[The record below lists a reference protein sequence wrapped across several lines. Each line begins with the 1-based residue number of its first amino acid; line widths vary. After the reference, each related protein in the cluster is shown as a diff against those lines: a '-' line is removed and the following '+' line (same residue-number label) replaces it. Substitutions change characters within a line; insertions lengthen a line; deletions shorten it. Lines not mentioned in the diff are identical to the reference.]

1 MIALGKP
8 YISDFLLKSIQENN
22 YPVISTPEA
31 RELIGNQPL
40 NWISEEEASRSL
52 VENPHARVYTNSEN
66 TIGWLEN
73 NANSS
78 RLPEMIRVF
87 KNKLRFRELL
97 ASIYPNYFFT
107 GVRFDDLETLDT
119 ENLNFPLMIKPA
131 VGFFSVA
138 VHRVEHAGEW
148 KEVVDQITTE
158 LEIWRGTY
166 PVEVIDTTEFI
177 LEDCIEG
184 EEYALDVYFDQKG
197 EAVVLNILHHAFSS
211 GKDVSDRVY
220 TTSEHI
226 ISQHLQGVQNF
237 MALIGGKVKL
247 SNFPLHVEIRIDPEG
262 RIRPIEVNP
271 LRFGGWCTTG
281 DLSWYA
287 YGINSYE
294 YFFRSK
300 RPDWKQIFMSR
311 QGKKY
316 SVVVLDNNS
325 GMHESQIESFD
336 YKILAKDFENVLALR
351 KVDFRRY
358 GVFGFLFLETS
369 AGNEGEL
376 TRILSSDLKE
386 YIKPV

>member
-8 YISDFLLKSIQENN
+8 YISDFLLHTIQENS

-31 RELIGNQPL
+31 REMIGDLSL
-40 NWISEEEASRSL
+40 NWISEEEAASNL
-52 VENPHARVYTNSEN
+52 HQNPDARVYTNSEN
-66 TIGWLEN
+66 TIGWLERH
-73 NANSS
+73 ANSS
-78 RLPEMIRVF
+78 RLPEMIRIF

-97 ASIYPNYFFT
+97 ASFYPAYFFT
-107 GVRFDDLETLDT
+107 GVSFDDLEKMDT
-119 ENLNFPLMIKPA
+119 KDLNFPLMIKPA

-148 KEVVDQITTE
+148 NEVVDQITAE

-226 ISQHLQGVQNF
+226 ISQHLQGVQDF
-237 MALIGGKVKL
+237 MALIGEKAKL
-247 SNFPLHVEIRIDPEG
+247 TNFPLHVEIRIDPEG

-294 YFFRSK
+294 YFFSSK
-300 RPDWKQIFMSR
+300 RPDWNQIFESR
-311 QGKKY
+311 KGKKY

-325 GMHESQIESFD
+325 GLHESQIQSFD
-336 YKILAKDFENVLALR
+336 YKMIVRDFEKVLDLR
-351 KVDFRRY
+351 KVDFRSY

-369 AGNEGEL
+369 DGNEGEL
-376 TRILSSDLKE
+376 TRILSSNLQN